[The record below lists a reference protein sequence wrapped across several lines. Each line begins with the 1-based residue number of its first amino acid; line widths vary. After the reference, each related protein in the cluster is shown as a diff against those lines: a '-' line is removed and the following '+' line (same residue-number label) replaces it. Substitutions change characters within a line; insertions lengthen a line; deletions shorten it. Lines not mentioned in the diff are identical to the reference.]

1 MIGRLLHRLM
11 TSFLVLVGVLWIGFM
26 MLQVLPADPAAVIAG
41 PTGTEAEIEAIRH
54 HLGLDQPLA
63 FQFWL
68 YLQRV
73 AVGDLG
79 RSVINNASVAAELLR
94 AAGPTLEL
102 MIASMVWAV
111 PSGLLFGAFAATRRG
126 GVMDRAVMALSVAGV
141 SVPVFWVGL
150 LMIQFAAA
158 TRFFPIQGRGGPLG
172 PAEGLRHSILP
183 ATALGL
189 ILIGPTAR
197 MTRTAL
203 ADTLSADY
211 VRTARAKGASE
222 LRVVADHAMR
232 TAWLPIVT
240 LLGLQGVTLMGGAVV
255 TETIFSWPGVG
266 RLAVGAI
273 VSSDYPLAQGAILF
287 LATAFIVV
295 NIVVDLL
302 YGALDPRVRR
312 TA

>member
-26 MLQVLPADPAAVIAG
+26 MLQVLPADPAAAIAG
-41 PTGTEAEIEAIRH
+41 STGTAAEIEAIRR
-54 HLGLDQPLA
+54 HLGLDQPLVW
-63 FQFWL
+63 QFWI

-73 AVGDLG
+73 AVGDFG
-79 RSVINNASVAAELLR
+79 RSVINNAPVAGELLR

-102 MIASMVWAV
+102 MLASMAWAV
-111 PSGLLFGAFAATRRG
+111 PSGLLLGAFAATRRG
-126 GVMDRAVMALSVAGV
+126 GVIDRLVMAISVAGV

-158 TRFFPIQGRGGPLG
+158 TRLFPLQGRGGPLWT
-172 PAEGLRHSILP
+172 AEGLSHIVLP

-189 ILIGPTAR
+189 ILIGPVAR

-222 LRVVADHAMR
+222 LRVVAGHAMR

-240 LLGLQGVTLMGGAVV
+240 LLGLQVGTLMGGAVV

-273 VSSDYPLAQGAILF
+273 VSSAYPLAQGAILF

-302 YGALDPRVRR
+302 YGVLDPRVRR
-312 TA
+312 SA

>member
-1 MIGRLLHRLM
+1 
-11 TSFLVLVGVLWIGFM
+11 
-26 MLQVLPADPAAVIAG
+26 
-41 PTGTEAEIEAIRH
+41 
-54 HLGLDQPLA
+54 
-63 FQFWL
+63 
-68 YLQRV
+68 
-73 AVGDLG
+73 
-79 RSVINNASVAAELLR
+79 
-94 AAGPTLEL
+94 
-102 MIASMVWAV
+102 
-111 PSGLLFGAFAATRRG
+111 
-126 GVMDRAVMALSVAGV
+126 
-141 SVPVFWVGL
+141 
-150 LMIQFAAA
+150 
-158 TRFFPIQGRGGPLG
+158 
-172 PAEGLRHSILP
+172 
-183 ATALGL
+183 
-189 ILIGPTAR
+189 

-240 LLGLQGVTLMGGAVV
+240 LLGLQVGTLMGGAVV

-302 YGALDPRVRR
+302 YGVLDPRVRR